1 MSGSQAI
8 IHFTLSIIH
17 FPEHSVCQYSYM
29 NQPFYSFRR
38 MSCVIALTVFSV
50 TMAMAQ
56 SATQPASTTVP
67 LGPNGKPLTPA
78 EIRLRE
84 KQAKWIEEQRRYKA
98 EMAELQR
105 RAQIE
110 QAEKERKKKEKEEAK
125 AREKQEREAAKLA
138 KEQKADAPVTET
150 KPATTA
156 PAKSPA
162 TTPATTG
169 PVSSASPFSTI
180 SSSNEAEEKRLAKE
194 KKEAEE
200 LARKQA
206 KEAERERERQQ
217 KEADRVARQ
226 QAKEAERTKAAQAKQ
241 LDEQQR
247 RQTEEAERTKTAQ
260 QKATQ
265 SAAEQQRQ
273 QTLEAERIKA
283 EQAKQTRLAE
293 EKTRRQ
299 AEEAERIRMKERKKA
314 PEPTTA
320 PKPDATAETTAAPEN
335 IQSSS
340 VKAEF
345 LPRGHLFAPIT
356 LDPLEAQTYLSVLPV
371 FVIDGNRYNGSY
383 VPFSF
388 GFGKPFYR
396 WPTKKGRA
404 AEVGLDIVSFTQFEV
419 YRDENNVQRRQI
431 VNNDYKVSIFYNLR
445 SGRNSWR
452 FRGYHLSSHLGD
464 DYLIRNQINYRT
476 PNPVNYE
483 LLDVT
488 YSRDVQTLEGM
499 RYYVNLGYG
508 LRKPDERRKISAQA
522 GFYYRKP
529 NPATGAAKFVRPV
542 AGIDLKVWQQN
553 DFRPGI
559 HFAAGI
565 ELGKSTSN
573 SLSFLIESYTGFRP
587 YSQYES
593 QQIQWVGL
601 GVYLNPF

>member
-1 MSGSQAI
+1 
-8 IHFTLSIIH
+8 
-17 FPEHSVCQYSYM
+17 M

-38 MSCVIALTVFSV
+38 MSCVLALTVFSA
-50 TMAMAQ
+50 TMALAQ

-138 KEQKADAPVTET
+138 KEQKAATPVTET
-150 KPATTA
+150 KPAATA
-156 PAKSPA
+156 PA
-162 TTPATTG
+162 TTPAATA
-169 PVSSASPFSTI
+169 PVSSASPFSTV

-206 KEAERERERQQ
+206 REAERERERQQ

-247 RQTEEAERTKTAQ
+247 RQTAEAERTKATQQQTAADQQRQQTLEADRARAKQ
-260 QKATQ
+260 QKAGQ
-265 SAAEQQRQ
+265 ALAEQQRQ
-273 QTLEAERIKA
+273 QTLEAERIKT

-299 AEEAERIRMKERKKA
+299 AEEAERARSKEAKKA
-314 PEPTTA
+314 TET
-320 PKPDATAETTAAPEN
+320 PKPDATAEAAAPEN

-371 FVIDGNRYNGSY
+371 FVIDGNRYDGSY

-419 YRDENNVQRRQI
+419 YRDEKNVQRRQI

-587 YSQYES
+587 YSQYEN
-593 QQIQWVGL
+593 QQVQWVGL

>member
-1 MSGSQAI
+1 
-8 IHFTLSIIH
+8 
-17 FPEHSVCQYSYM
+17 M

-38 MSCVIALTVFSV
+38 MSCVLALTVFSA
-50 TMAMAQ
+50 TMALAQ

-84 KQAKWIEEQRRYKA
+84 KQAKWIEDQRRYKA

-138 KEQKADAPVTET
+138 KEQKAATPVTET
-150 KPATTA
+150 KPA
-156 PAKSPA
+156 A
-162 TTPATTG
+162 TTPATTPAATA
-169 PVSSASPFSTI
+169 PVSSASPFSTV

-206 KEAERERERQQ
+206 REAERERERQQ

-247 RQTEEAERTKTAQ
+247 RQTAEAERTKATQQQTATDQQRQQTLEADRARVKQ
-260 QKATQ
+260 QKADQ
-265 SAAEQQRQ
+265 ALAEQQRQ
-273 QTLEAERIKA
+273 QTLEAERIKT

-299 AEEAERIRMKERKKA
+299 AEEAERARSKEAKKA
-314 PEPTTA
+314 TET
-320 PKPDATAETTAAPEN
+320 PKPAATAEAAAPEN

-371 FVIDGNRYNGSY
+371 FVIDGNRYDGSY

-419 YRDENNVQRRQI
+419 FRDEKNIQRRQI

-508 LRKPDERRKISAQA
+508 LRKPEERRKISAQA

-565 ELGKSTSN
+565 ELGKSTNN

-587 YSQYES
+587 YSQYEN
-593 QQIQWVGL
+593 QQVQWVGL

>member
-1 MSGSQAI
+1 
-8 IHFTLSIIH
+8 
-17 FPEHSVCQYSYM
+17 
-29 NQPFYSFRR
+29 
-38 MSCVIALTVFSV
+38 MSCVIALTVFSA

-56 SATQPASTTVP
+56 STTQPASATVP

-105 RAQIE
+105 RAQVE

-138 KEQKADAPVTET
+138 KQQKETEKAVTPVTEP
-150 KPATTA
+150 KPATPARTPVSA
-156 PAKSPA
+156 PAA
-162 TTPATTG
+162 TG
-169 PVSSASPFSTI
+169 PVSAASPFSTI

-217 KEADRVARQ
+217 KEADRIARQ
-226 QAKEAERTKAAQAKQ
+226 QAKEAERTKAAQTKQ

-247 RQTEEAERTKTAQ
+247 RQASEAGQTNAAR
-260 QKATQ
+260 QKAAQAT
-265 SAAEQQRQ
+265 AEQQRQ
-273 QTLEAERIKA
+273 QTLEAERLKA

-299 AEEAERIRMKERKKA
+299 AEEAERTRNKEAKKVT
-314 PEPTTA
+314 EA
-320 PKPDATAETTAAPEN
+320 PKPDATAEAAATVPES

-371 FVIDGNRYNGSY
+371 FVIDGNRYDGAY

-404 AEVGLDIVSFTQFEV
+404 AEVGLDIASFTQFEV
-419 YRDENNVQRRQI
+419 YRDENDVQRRQI

-488 YSRDVQTLEGM
+488 YSRDVQKLDGM
-499 RYYVNLGYG
+499 RYYVNVGYG
-508 LRKPDERRKISAQA
+508 LRKPEERRKISAQA

-529 NPATGAAKFVRPV
+529 NPASGAVKFVRPV
-542 AGIDLKVWQQN
+542 AGIDLKMWQQN

-565 ELGKSTSN
+565 ELGKSTNN

>member
-1 MSGSQAI
+1 
-8 IHFTLSIIH
+8 
-17 FPEHSVCQYSYM
+17 M

-38 MSCVIALTVFSV
+38 MSCVLALTVFSA
-50 TMAMAQ
+50 TMALAQ

-84 KQAKWIEEQRRYKA
+84 KQAKWIEDQRRYKA

-138 KEQKADAPVTET
+138 KEQKAATPVTET
-150 KPATTA
+150 KPA
-156 PAKSPA
+156 A
-162 TTPATTG
+162 TTPATTPAATA
-169 PVSSASPFSTI
+169 PVSSASPFSTV

-206 KEAERERERQQ
+206 REAERERERQQ

-247 RQTEEAERTKTAQ
+247 RQTAEAERTKATQQQTATDQQRQQTLEADRARVKQ
-260 QKATQ
+260 QKADQ
-265 SAAEQQRQ
+265 ALAEQQRQ
-273 QTLEAERIKA
+273 QTLEAERIKT
-283 EQAKQTRLAE
+283 EQAKKTRLAE

-299 AEEAERIRMKERKKA
+299 AEEAERARSKEAK
-314 PEPTTA
+314 TA
-320 PKPDATAETTAAPEN
+320 TETPKPAATAEAVATAPEN

-371 FVIDGNRYNGSY
+371 FVIDGNRYDGSY

-419 YRDENNVQRRQI
+419 YRDEKNVQRRQI

-508 LRKPDERRKISAQA
+508 LRKPEERRKISAQA

-587 YSQYES
+587 YSQYEN